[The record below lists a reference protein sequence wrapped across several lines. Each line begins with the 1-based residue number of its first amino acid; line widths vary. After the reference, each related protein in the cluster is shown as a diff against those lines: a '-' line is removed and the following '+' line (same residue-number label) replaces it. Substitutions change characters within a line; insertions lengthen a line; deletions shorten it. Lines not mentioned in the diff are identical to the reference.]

1 MVFLTAGFARETA
14 EKRLD
19 LKSLKG
25 QTKAEEVG
33 DHVSNLP
40 SLRLPLKALYIE
52 PVCRENSRKTAK
64 PRVHREGTDPLLTYK
79 NSKSRGLAIY
89 SVLD

>member
-1 MVFLTAGFARETA
+1 MA

-33 DHVSNLP
+33 PRWPQFLSLRP
-40 SLRLPLKALYIE
+40 SLKPL
-52 PVCRENSRKTAK
+52 
-64 PRVHREGTDPLLTYK
+64 
-79 NSKSRGLAIY
+79 
-89 SVLD
+89 